1 MHFTIDYILYSG
13 STVLILEPK
22 IQDLMNDVASFITA
36 KWQEMGIQLGL
47 QQNDLDT
54 IQLCSNVPNTCFQNV
69 FGLWK
74 QKQCSEYSWTT
85 ICTALTSMNEHRL
98 ASTIKEKYLL

>member
-1 MHFTIDYILYSG
+1 MS
-13 STVLILEPK
+13 LINAAPSVKRVKVMEPQL
-22 IQDLMNDVASFITA
+22 QDLMNDVASVITA

-54 IQLCSNVPNTCFQNV
+54 IKMDSINVSHTCFGNV

-74 QKQCSEYSWTT
+74 QKQCSEYSWAT
-85 ICTALTSMNEHRL
+85 IYTALTSMNEHHL
-98 ASTIKEKYLL
+98 ASTIKDKYLS

>member
-1 MHFTIDYILYSG
+1 
-13 STVLILEPK
+13 
-22 IQDLMNDVASFITA
+22 MNNVAGVITA

-54 IQLCSNVPNTCFQNV
+54 IKMDSMNVSHTCFQCM

-74 QKQCSEYSWTT
+74 QKQCSKYSWAT
-85 ICTALTSMNEHRL
+85 IYTALISMNEHCL
-98 ASTIKEKYLL
+98 ASTIKDKYLS

>member
-1 MHFTIDYILYSG
+1 MYPQL
-13 STVLILEPK
+13 K
-22 IQDLMNDVASFITA
+22 DLMNSVGSVITA

-54 IQLCSNVPNTCFQNV
+54 IQLCSNVPIACFQNV
-69 FGLWK
+69 FSLWK

-85 ICTALTSMNEHRL
+85 IYTALTSMNEHCL
-98 ASTIKEKYLL
+98 ASTIKDEYMS

>member
-1 MHFTIDYILYSG
+1 MYPQLKDLIDDVG
-13 STVLILEPK
+13 S
-22 IQDLMNDVASFITA
+22 AITA

-54 IQLCSNVPNTCFQNV
+54 IQLRTIIPITCFQYV

-85 ICTALTSMNEHRL
+85 IYTALTSMNEHHL
-98 ASTIKEKYLL
+98 ASTIKDKYLS